1 MLEHGQLQLLIK
13 PCNQHMFN
21 WMKPVG
27 LLIKGLSNQSYNGWP
42 SAGDVTNEEHQPKPP
57 KPAVL
62 QWLMRYL
69 TTKSWLSWLAEN
81 RWKPWFWVG
90 FEASWSSF
98 NMVFVQSWMDYWSV
112 MSKKKD
118 PNANKQQSNTSSNK
132 PCKPVQKLLHRTM
145 GQPGYV
151 IPVWPQEFGIS
162 KKTWPN
168 WSLKSETRKLIKPG
182 KHKFLR
188 DSLLLLIIIITIII
202 IIIHHHHQNQH
213 HHHHHPSSI
222 IIIIMIMVIVPIN
235 QHWFWGISPMV
246 SDVSPNGFTR
256 RLLLL
261 NLHQLIQGTG

>member
-27 LLIKGLSNQSYNGWP
+27 LLIKRLSNQSYNGWP

-112 MSKKKD
+112 MSKKKT
-118 PNANKQQSNTSSNK
+118 PMRINNNQTLHLTNLVNQYKSFCTVQWVSQGMWYPFGPKSLGYQRKLGPIGAWSRKPESWSN
-132 PCKPVQKLLHRTM
+132 
-145 GQPGYV
+145 
-151 IPVWPQEFGIS
+151 QENTNFFGIHS
-162 KKTWPN
+162 SSSSSSSP
-168 WSLKSETRKLIKPG
+168 SS
-182 KHKFLR
+182 
-188 DSLLLLIIIITIII
+188 SS
-202 IIIHHHHQNQH
+202 
-213 HHHHHPSSI
+213 SSI
-222 IIIIMIMVIVPIN
+222 IIIIIK
-235 QHWFWGISPMV
+235 ISIIIIHHP
-246 SDVSPNGFTR
+246 SSSSWSLF
-256 RLLLL
+256 L
-261 NLHQLIQGTG
+261 